1 MATAALLCLAD
12 DMAESVIRS
21 DRLAV
26 SVSYVLP
33 EGGSKQAGNDDDD
46 DDDDESV
53 RPWMAVIHVD
63 LRFVAILLCVTH
75 ERPAVGTLP

>member
-26 SVSYVLP
+26 NESYVLP
-33 EGGSKQAGNDDDD
+33 EGGMSKQAGND

-53 RPWMAVIHVD
+53 RPWMAVIIHVD
-63 LRFVAILLCVTH
+63 LRFVAILLCDARTN
-75 ERPAVGTLP
+75 AQQ